1 MKSVVLYLKKYFNFV
16 FQYILSTN
24 NTVMSF
30 GKRVSELRK
39 QHKISQEELSKKID
53 VHQNVIGRYERE
65 EAKPSIEVAS
75 KLADIFNVSLDYLVG
90 KTELLMDESIA
101 NRILTIQKLPDT
113 DREHILF
120 TIDAMI
126 RDAKARLAYS

>member
-1 MKSVVLYLKKYFNFV
+1 
-16 FQYILSTN
+16 
-24 NTVMSF
+24 MSF

-39 QHKISQEELSKKID
+39 QHKISQEELSKKIG

-65 EAKPSIEVAS
+65 EAKPSIDVAN
-75 KLADIFNVSLDYLVG
+75 KLADIFKVSLDYLVG
-90 KTELLMDESIA
+90 KTDLLVDDTISK
-101 NRILTIQKLPDT
+101 RIMTIQKLPDN

-120 TIDAMI
+120 TLDAMI